1 MGASDSRTND
11 QETPDQSGSGE
22 REEISK
28 KEALRETGI
37 SYGQFYRWKR
47 MGLIPDS
54 WFQRRATFT
63 GQETFLPR
71 AKLLDRIRRIQELKD
86 RYPLEEVARM
96 LSPDA
101 ARASYRRTDVEAM
114 GLLSPRTRSVFPE
127 AAEPEE
133 FVFLDLLALA
143 LIGRLAAEAPL
154 SHEQIRLAAETLRAR
169 FDDLGQEAS
178 ERYLAIFLKQGVH
191 VAALH
196 TGAFLCDRATEV
208 ISSVSL
214 NELTEEV
221 KVRLRSMME

>member
-22 REEISK
+22 PEEISK
-28 KEALRETGI
+28 KDALRETEI

-101 ARASYRRTDVEAM
+101 ARASYRRADVEAM
-114 GLLSPRTRSVFPE
+114 GLLSVRTRTVFPA

-143 LIGRLAAEAPL
+143 LIRHLLAEARL
-154 SHEQIRLAAETLRAR
+154 SHEQIRLAAETFRAR

-178 ERYLAIFLKQGVH
+178 ERYLVIFLKQGVH
-191 VAALH
+191 LAALH
-196 TGAFLCDRATEV
+196 TGKLLCDRATEV